1 MRTKSTPPI
10 KDLISSKRGII
21 FSLNLFNSFGR
32 HVDLMDSN
40 GKLDNG
46 TGEGLNGTGTG
57 LNGTGEGLNGTGE
70 RDLDDNEDEDDDES
84 ASSSQSKG
92 QAKRNRTQT
101 GDSLLLLSDDMMDVE
116 MMDEDED
123 DAALIHSA
131 TLATTAQQQ
140 EQHQDQHQ
148 HQTLNPNNNNSNN
161 NALLSSSPLS
171 SVGGGGSKQGSSIL
185 DDYEE
190 HDIAT
195 DLTTTSTTTSTST
208 SSPKNGYDLSV
219 AVHKVTSTAL
229 HYRMHKQKQE
239 GKYKN
244 SPVQINPTIWS
255 KASLA
260 SYTNGGLAS
269 SLFPSSNPAANKLHT
284 GDGPAYRKRKIN
296 QSASQAGECNWCGT
310 RKTAQWRK
318 GPTGARGLCNVRCCF
333 CISFNHPY

>member
-21 FSLNLFNSFGR
+21 FSLNLFNSYGVR
-32 HVDLMDSN
+32 HVAMESN
-40 GKLDNG
+40 VKISGAAGGGGAARGGVG
-46 TGEGLNGTGTG
+46 TDEPLG
-57 LNGTGEGLNGTGE
+57 
-70 RDLDDNEDEDDDES
+70 RDLDDNDGDDDDDQS

-101 GDSLLLLSDDMMDVE
+101 GDSLLLLSDDMMDVD

-123 DAALIHSA
+123 DGALIHSA
-131 TLATTAQQQ
+131 TLATTAAHQQEQPQQQ
-140 EQHQDQHQ
+140 ERYNQN
-148 HQTLNPNNNNSNN
+148 LNPNFINSNNSNN
-161 NALLSSSPLS
+161 PLLSSSPLS
-171 SVGGGGSKQGSSIL
+171 SVGGGSKQGSSIL
-185 DDYEE
+185 DDDEE
-190 HDIAT
+190 HDIST

-208 SSPKNGYDLSV
+208 SPKNGYDLSV

-229 HYRMHKQKQE
+229 LYRMHKQKQE

-244 SPVQINPTIWS
+244 GPVQINPTIWS

-284 GDGPAYRKRKIN
+284 GEGPAYRKRKIN

-318 GPTGARGLCNVRCCF
+318 GPTGARGLCNVRL
-333 CISFNHPY
+333 